1 MRSVFF
7 VSCSLSVVVAMIIS
21 GVLVHV
27 PRLIK
32 DSFQDT
38 KYSPLLWHGEGTID
52 CFCVVQSVVPIIS

>member
-1 MRSVFF
+1 MRSVVF

-38 KYSPLLWHGEGTID
+38 RYSPLLWHGEGTIA
-52 CFCVVQSVVPIIS
+52 SV

>member
-1 MRSVFF
+1 MRSDFF
-7 VSCSLSVVVAMIIS
+7 VSALSLSVVVAMIIS

-38 KYSPLLWHGEGTID
+38 KYSPL
-52 CFCVVQSVVPIIS
+52 F